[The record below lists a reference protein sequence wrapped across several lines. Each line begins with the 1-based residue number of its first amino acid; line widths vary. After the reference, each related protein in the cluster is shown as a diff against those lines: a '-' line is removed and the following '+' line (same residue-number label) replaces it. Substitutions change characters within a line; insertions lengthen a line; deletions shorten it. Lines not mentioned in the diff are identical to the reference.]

1 MPARAVPE
9 PNQASVPTGQETP
22 AQEKPGQEKPG
33 QERQPGLP
41 EPPWRTRRKAPAARQ
56 PLSAEA
62 VIETALRLV
71 DRDGLDALSMRRV
84 AQELGTGAAS
94 LYAYFANKDELLEQL
109 LDRIVGE
116 IPLPVAPAPGTGD
129 WPAVVKRSCWDSRA
143 VFLAHRDLVKVA
155 RANIPVGPNA
165 LRYTEAMLAVLRGAG
180 IPDRIAAWG
189 MDQMSLVIV
198 ADAVE
203 SAIHASHGRQ
213 TEADA
218 EPYLAQVRDYFG
230 SLPADRFPNL
240 VAMAGA
246 MTEGSGDER
255 FAFAIDLMVDGLAR
269 YAGATDTTS
278 GGAAAATRDPTVLE
292 SPGVVP
298 AGAGSVADGGGV

>member
-9 PNQASVPTGQETP
+9 PNQASVP
-22 AQEKPGQEKPG
+22 PGQEKP
-33 QERQPGLP
+33 EKEKPGLP
-41 EPPWRTRRKAPAARQ
+41 EPPWRSRRKAPVARQ

-62 VIETALRLV
+62 VIEAALRLV

-109 LDRIVGE
+109 LDRVMGE
-116 IPLPVAPAPGTGD
+116 IPLPVTPASGSPAGTGD
-129 WPAVVKRSCWDSRA
+129 WTAVVKRSCWDSRA

-203 SAIHASHGRQ
+203 SAIHASHGRH

-218 EPYLAQVRDYFG
+218 GPYLAQVRDYFG

-278 GGAAAATRDPTVLE
+278 GGAAEATPAPTVLE

-298 AGAGSVADGGGV
+298 AVAGSVADGGGV

>member
-1 MPARAVPE
+1 M
-9 PNQASVPTGQETP
+9 
-22 AQEKPGQEKPG
+22 
-33 QERQPGLP
+33 
-41 EPPWRTRRKAPAARQ
+41 
-56 PLSAEA
+56 
-62 VIETALRLV
+62 IETALRLV

-109 LDRIVGE
+109 LDRVIGE
-116 IPLPVAPAPGTGD
+116 IPLPVAHPPRVGGDADDQAGDQAEAQGAGQAAGQAAAQAGD
-129 WPAVVKRSCWDSRA
+129 WAAVVKRSCWDSRA

-155 RANIPVGPNA
+155 RANIPVGPNS

-180 IPDRIAAWG
+180 IPDKIAAWG

-198 ADAVE
+198 ADAIE

-218 EPYLAQVRDYFG
+218 EPYLAQVREYFG

-240 VAMAGA
+240 VAMAPA

-269 YAGATDTTS
+269 YAGGTNTTG
-278 GGAAAATRDPTVLE
+278 GGAAGPVVLE
-292 SPGVVP
+292 SVVLESAAP
-298 AGAGSVADGGGV
+298 VAAVAVADGAGSDIAVADGAVPDGAVPEDAVSVVGGSVVDGDGI

>member
-1 MPARAVPE
+1 MPARAVSE
-9 PNQASVPTGQETP
+9 PSQVNAPLE
-22 AQEKPGQEKPG
+22 
-33 QERQPGLP
+33 PGLP
-41 EPPWRTRRKAPAARQ
+41 APPWRTRRKAPVARQ

-94 LYAYFANKDELLEQL
+94 LYAYFANKDELLEHL
-109 LDRIVGE
+109 LDRVVGE
-116 IPLPVAPAPGTGD
+116 IPLPVAGDQADPAEAWT
-129 WPAVVKRSCWDSRA
+129 AVVKRSCWDSRA

-155 RANIPVGPNA
+155 RANIPVGPNS

-180 IPDRIAAWG
+180 IPDKIAAWG

-218 EPYLAQVRDYFG
+218 EPYLAQVREYFG
-230 SLPADRFPNL
+230 ALPAERFPNL
-240 VAMAGA
+240 VAMAQA

-269 YAGATDTTS
+269 YASGTDATGRGAAGS
-278 GGAAAATRDPTVLE
+278 AVLESAVLESAAAAAV
-292 SPGVVP
+292 G
-298 AGAGSVADGGGV
+298 AGAVAGSVADGDGDGV